1 MRFAAALFVLLV
13 AVNTALGRSGPR
25 AVTTSEPLRVV
36 LTIRPL
42 ELIVHDLLAPEDRAL
57 VQFNVLIPAGT
68 SEHGFEPSPRNIA
81 DIRKSELLISI
92 GLGMDDWASRA
103 LPAGAPSQ
111 SIRAADVLQLA
122 PHSHDHEHHH
132 AHEHGDD
139 CDHDHGPIDPHIWL
153 DPALAEKLA
162 VALHAALRDK
172 LATSS
177 PGITDRLDARLAAF
191 RETTAQVDQA
201 FRDGLAPYSGRPIIT
216 FHNAFNRVVERYDLK
231 LAAVLMPI
239 EHVEPAPGDLRAAI
253 EAIRTHSIPSVFI
266 EPQFSPAA
274 AERIAAQTG
283 VKLITLDPLGSSA
296 DTWAG
301 MMNDILSALREGL
314 AQQSTPKP

>member
-1 MRFAAALFVLLV
+1 MRFAVALFVLLA
-13 AVNTALGRSGPR
+13 AVNTALGQSGPR
-25 AVTTSEPLRVV
+25 EVTVTEPLRVV

-42 ELIVHDLLAPEDRAL
+42 ELIVRDLLPPEDRAL
-57 VQFNVLIPAGT
+57 VQLNVLIPAGT

-81 DIRKSELLISI
+81 DIRRSEMLISI
-92 GLGMDDWASRA
+92 GLGMDDWAGRA

-122 PHSHDHEHHH
+122 PHSHDHHH

-153 DPALAEKLA
+153 DPALVEKLA

-177 PGITDRLDARLAAF
+177 PGISDRLDARLAAF

-201 FRDGLAPYSGRPIIT
+201 FRDGLASFAGRPIIT

-253 EAIRTHSIPSVFI
+253 EAIRKHSIPSVFI

-296 DTWAG
+296 DTWAD
-301 MMNDILSALREGL
+301 MMRSILSALREGL